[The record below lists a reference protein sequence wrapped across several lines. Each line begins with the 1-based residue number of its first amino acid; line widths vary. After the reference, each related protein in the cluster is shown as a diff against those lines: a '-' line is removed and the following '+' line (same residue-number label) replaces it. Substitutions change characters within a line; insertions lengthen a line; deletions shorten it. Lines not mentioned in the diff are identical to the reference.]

1 MYKLYRSISTY
12 IPSKELTWC
21 YKNGY
26 YQNVPSKKIFSYG
39 KFIQLNQGINRKVR
53 QQKLIEY
60 WNQNN

>member
-26 YQNVPSKKIFSYG
+26 YNIPISKKSFSYG
-39 KFIQLNQGINRKVR
+39 KFIHLNNFTLLCI
-53 QQKLIEY
+53 
-60 WNQNN
+60 